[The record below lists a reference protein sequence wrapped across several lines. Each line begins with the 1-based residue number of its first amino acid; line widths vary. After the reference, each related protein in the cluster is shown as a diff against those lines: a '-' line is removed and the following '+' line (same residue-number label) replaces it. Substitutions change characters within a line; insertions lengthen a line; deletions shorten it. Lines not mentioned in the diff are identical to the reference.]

1 MTTTAIALSLRRTLA
16 APGGARALV
25 ERLRAPTVG
34 LMVLGIGV
42 LVTVAYLLLVN
53 DTATRGLSLET
64 YERQIRQLKDD
75 TRQLEVDL
83 ANLQSFATVTRT
95 SQALELTQQ
104 ISPEFVVVPDGH
116 VAVR

>member
-1 MTTTAIALSLRRTLA
+1 MTTTAIALSLRRTA
-16 APGGARALV
+16 SPRGARALV
-25 ERLRAPTVG
+25 ERLRAPQVG
-34 LMVLGIGV
+34 LLVLVLGV

-64 YERQIRQLKDD
+64 YERQIRQLKED